1 MTKNADPDKNMYSGQ
16 GIGLDTL
23 ESFSLSDGRGF
34 CKNVMIFGTNIRWSV
49 YIDNKNKYILI
60 FCKCPTDGLDDCVWL
75 RRQNIL

>member
-34 CKNVMIFGTNIRWSV
+34 CKNVMIFGTNIR
-49 YIDNKNKYILI
+49 
-60 FCKCPTDGLDDCVWL
+60 
-75 RRQNIL
+75 